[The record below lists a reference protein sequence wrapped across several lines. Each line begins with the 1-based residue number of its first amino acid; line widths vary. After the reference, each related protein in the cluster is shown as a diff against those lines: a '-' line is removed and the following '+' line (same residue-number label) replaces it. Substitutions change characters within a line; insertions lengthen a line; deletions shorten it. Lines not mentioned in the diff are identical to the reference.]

1 MKNPNPQE
9 SQNNFDGDLHD
20 SSDMT
25 LVNFLKQNKPIAP
38 PPAPNFEQQLFAE
51 ISKYPQRKV
60 NKNLKH
66 WQPWLLAI
74 PVAIAASFAFNWATS
89 RSQMQLANN
98 SNQPQINNSISESD
112 QVAIEQS
119 LISSWT
125 VSDDVVYQSTATT
138 ANSAESQ
145 ILTDLT
151 PIEYE

>member
-9 SQNNFDGDLHD
+9 SQNNFDGDPRD

-60 NKNLKH
+60 NKNLKR

-74 PVAIAASFAFNWATS
+74 PVAIAAGFAFNWTN

-98 SNQPQINNSISESD
+98 SNQTQIHNSISESD
-112 QVAIEQS
+112 RVAIEQS

-125 VSDDVVYQSTATT
+125 VTDESVYQSSTNTS
-138 ANSAESQ
+138 NSESQ
-145 ILTDLT
+145 ILIELT